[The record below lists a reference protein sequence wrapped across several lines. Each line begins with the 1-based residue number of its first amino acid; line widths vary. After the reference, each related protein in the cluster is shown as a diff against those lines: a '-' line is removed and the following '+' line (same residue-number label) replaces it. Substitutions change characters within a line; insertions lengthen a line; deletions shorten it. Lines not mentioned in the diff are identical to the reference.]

1 MDDFNYNHEMDN
13 IDEILKECVEKEIV
27 IQSDE
32 REYKENRKKKK
43 KPKSLLTAVIAAAT
57 AGTLAGGII
66 VGALGLY
73 ILPKTKMFKNTEL
86 YKSIK
91 SEYNTGSSGTQV
103 VSTSV
108 SLGNDLT
115 IPEIAKK
122 VGPAVVGV
130 STKSVSE
137 IRGYFMEPYEEESE
151 GMGSGI
157 IFSKDGYIVTNYHV
171 ISGAEKIK
179 VILNS
184 GKEYDAKVVNY
195 NASMDMAVIKITDKV
210 DNLPTAEFGDSDK
223 LEVGELAVAIGNP
236 LGRDFLGSVTAGVV
250 SAVNRQ
256 VKIEGTTLNLIQ
268 TDAAINPGNSGGAL
282 VNSKGQVIGINT
294 AKIGQSGVEGI
305 GFAIPINAVKAKIN
319 ELSKPLLKIGIMG
332 IDITKELSSQYNLPI
347 GVYIKQVQSFSPA
360 EKAGIQAGD
369 VIVKFA
375 GEKIK
380 TVEDINKIKAKYN
393 AGDVVNIEVVR
404 DGKTKVLSLKL
415 DEY

>member
-13 IDEILKECVEKEIV
+13 IDEILKECVEKEVV

-32 REYKENRKKKK
+32 REYKEDTKKGK
-43 KPKSLLTAVIAAAT
+43 KPRSLLTAVIAAAT

-73 ILPKTKMFKNTEL
+73 ILPKTEMFKNTEL

-91 SEYNTGSSGTQV
+91 AEYNTKSSGTQV

-130 STKSVSE
+130 STKSVAE
-137 IRGYFMEPYEEESE
+137 LGGYFMEPFEEESE

-184 GKEYDAKVVNY
+184 GKEYNAKVVNY
-195 NASMDMAVIKITDKV
+195 NANMDMAVIKITDKV

-250 SAVNRQ
+250 SAV
-256 VKIEGTTLNLIQ
+256 
-268 TDAAINPGNSGGAL
+268 TDR
-282 VNSKGQVIGINT
+282 
-294 AKIGQSGVEGI
+294 
-305 GFAIPINAVKAKIN
+305 
-319 ELSKPLLKIGIMG
+319 LKL
-332 IDITKELSSQYNLPI
+332 KELH
-347 GVYIKQVQSFSPA
+347 
-360 EKAGIQAGD
+360 
-369 VIVKFA
+369 
-375 GEKIK
+375 
-380 TVEDINKIKAKYN
+380 
-393 AGDVVNIEVVR
+393 
-404 DGKTKVLSLKL
+404 
-415 DEY
+415 